1 MKKTKLLLLL
11 PLVIS
16 LAACN
21 TNGDASSGVTEPTN
35 VPTSGSSSTE
45 PEPPA
50 PEKKSVKVRIPA
62 ITTSNYYIDVNY
74 DDDYFD
80 QKSNVFTKELN
91 LLSFAANCVTDKKD
105 EAYAF
110 FNTMGYD
117 NFFDSGYDAITK
129 DSIGYVLAHKA
140 FENYDVVA
148 VAIRG
153 HNYGKEWIN
162 NFTVGKEGNHVG
174 FDAKANEIYDKLVEY
189 VSSFGNKTI
198 KLWIDGYSRGGAVAN
213 VLASKLLKER
223 DEIQVEKDNIFVY
236 TYEAPR
242 ALTEEN
248 AVKYDNV
255 FNIVNDMD
263 LIPRLLPQEYG
274 LYRCGI
280 DINIE
285 KDKDV
290 DKAVKDLNIGY
301 ELPKFTPKPDT
312 GVPYTNECELLD
324 QLITNLLAEME
335 TAQDVS
341 IATRE
346 KYVDNMEPTIT
357 YLIGFFLDLP
367 QSVTLAL
374 LASVSSL
381 SEDELKTLFMQI
393 LFTDNAIYTNVLKPV
408 FDAVGYKYDEETL
421 SPNCATAERF
431 LKSKFNIIASF
442 IDTQAMALDQ
452 EAVANV
458 QRVIAMHYPE
468 VVYALIK

>member
-21 TNGDASSGVTEPTN
+21 TNGDASSGVTESTN

-45 PEPPA
+45 PA

-62 ITTSNYYIDVNY
+62 ITTSNYYIDINY

-80 QKSNVFTKELN
+80 QKSNVFTDELN
-91 LLSFAANCVTDKKD
+91 LLSFGASCVTDAKA

-129 DSIGYVLAHKA
+129 DSIGYILAHKA
-140 FENYDVVA
+140 FENYDVIA

-162 NFTVGKEGNHVG
+162 NFTVGKEGNHNG
-174 FDAKANEIYDKLVEY
+174 FDAKANEIYDKLAEY

-223 DEIQVEKDNIFVY
+223 DEIKVEKDNIFVY

-242 ALTEEN
+242 ALTKEN

-255 FNIVNDMD
+255 FNMVNDMD
-263 LIPRLLPQEYG
+263 FIPRLLPEEFG
-274 LYRCGI
+274 LFRCGI

-301 ELPKFTPKPDT
+301 ELPKFTPKPE
-312 GVPYTNECELLD
+312 GVVPYTNECELLD

-335 TAQDVS
+335 GAEDVS

-367 QSVTLAL
+367 QNVLLAL
-374 LASVSSL
+374 FASVSSL
-381 SEDELKTLFMQI
+381 SEDELKTLIMQI
-393 LFTDNAIYTNVLKPV
+393 LFTDNGIYTYVLKPV
-408 FDAVGYKYDEETL
+408 FDSVEYQYDEETL

-431 LKSKFNIIASF
+431 LKSKLNIILSF
-442 IDTQAMALDQ
+442 IDTQTMALDQ
-452 EAVANV
+452 EAVNNV
-458 QRVIAMHYPE
+458 MRVISIHYPE

>member
-21 TNGDASSGVTEPTN
+21 TNGDASSGVTESTN
-35 VPTSGSSSTE
+35 VPTSSTE
-45 PEPPA
+45 PV
-50 PEKKSVKVRIPA
+50 PEKKSVKVRVPA
-62 ITTSNYYIDVNY
+62 ITTSNYYIDINY

-80 QKSNVFTKELN
+80 QKSNVFTDELN
-91 LLSFAANCVTDKKD
+91 LLSFGASCVTDAKA
-105 EAYAF
+105 EANAF
-110 FNTMGYD
+110 FSTMGYD
-117 NFFDSGYDAITK
+117 NFFASGYDAITK
-129 DSIGYVLAHKA
+129 DSIGYILAHKA
-140 FENYDVVA
+140 FENYDVIA

-162 NFTVGKEGNHVG
+162 NFTVGKEGNHNG
-174 FDAKANEIYDKLVEY
+174 FDAKANEIYDKLAEY

-223 DEIQVEKDNIFVY
+223 DEIKVEKDNIFVY

-242 ALTEEN
+242 ALTKEN

-255 FNIVNDMD
+255 FNMVNDMD
-263 LIPRLLPQEYG
+263 FIPRLLPEEYG
-274 LYRCGI
+274 LFRCGI

-301 ELPKFTPKPDT
+301 ELPKFTPKPESI
-312 GVPYTNECELLD
+312 VPYENECELLD
-324 QLITNLLAEME
+324 RLIANLLAETE
-335 TAQDVS
+335 EDVS

-367 QSVTLAL
+367 QSVLLAL
-374 LASVSSL
+374 VGSVLSL
-381 SEDELKTLFMQI
+381 SEDDLKALLFKIFM
-393 LFTDNAIYTNVLKPV
+393 TDNGIYTYVLKPA
-408 FDAVGYKYDEETL
+408 FDSVEYKYDEETL

-431 LKSKFNIIASF
+431 LKTKYNIILSF
-442 IDTQAMALDQ
+442 IDTTGSLDQ
-452 EAVANV
+452 EAVNNV
-458 QRVIAMHYPE
+458 MRVISLHYPE
-468 VVYALIK
+468 IVYALIK